1 MKLILFVLQDAEK
14 LLDLLTAW
22 KAVGVSGAT
31 VLFSTGMGRL
41 HLTAP
46 LLDDLP
52 LMPSLNDFYVH
63 DEKLSRTVLTIV
75 HDEMVE
81 KIITVTEQTVGDLN
95 KPGTGI
101 LVILPTDSVHGLIEY
116 KKQADASGS
125 PV

>member
-1 MKLILFVLQDAEK
+1 MKLILFVLQDARK
-14 LLDLLTAW
+14 LLDLLNAW
-22 KAVGVSGAT
+22 KEAGASGAT

-52 LMPSLNDFYVH
+52 LMPSISDFYVH
-63 DEKLSRTVLTIV
+63 DEEMSRTIFTIV

-81 KIITVTEQTVGDLN
+81 KIISVTGQIVGDLN

-101 LVILPTDSVHGLIEY
+101 LVSDRTNRRRPEQTGDWYSCRS
-116 KKQADASGS
+116 AR
-125 PV
+125 